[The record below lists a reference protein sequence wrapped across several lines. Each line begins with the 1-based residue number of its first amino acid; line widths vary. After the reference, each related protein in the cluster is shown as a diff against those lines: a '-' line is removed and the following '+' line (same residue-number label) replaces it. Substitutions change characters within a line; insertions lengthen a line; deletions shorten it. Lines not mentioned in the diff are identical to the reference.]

1 MKKVLAILCLTA
13 VLLLT
18 SCVSVKKEGLESFSS
33 GQSPVDL
40 THMVPPFFMDT
51 YQYTG
56 GNHFYYQPANDG
68 IERFILWLCYD
79 EENYTSARAEA
90 LEYNRVDPEA
100 VPEITIDKHDFYL
113 SGLEESFE
121 ASLTNRSIYMYVVL
135 NETDRVI
142 CFMYVTT
149 HYSND
154 TINQKIIDGIYAERG
169 LKGLIDEYFIEWY
182 DFYETDSE
190 IPNKKSPLEVFT
202 LRGIFYLSN

>member
-18 SCVSVKKEGLESFSS
+18 SCMPVKKEGLESFYS
-33 GQSPVDL
+33 GQCPVDL

-56 GNHFYYQPANDG
+56 GNHFYYHPANDG
-68 IERFILWLCYD
+68 IERFILWLRYD
-79 EENYTSARAEA
+79 EETYTSAKAEA

-100 VPEITIDKHDFYL
+100 MPEITIGKHDFYL

-121 ASLTNRSIYMYVVL
+121 ASLTNRSIYMYVAL

-149 HYSND
+149 HYSDD
-154 TINQKIIDGIYAERG
+154 TINKKIIDGIYVKHGLRG
-169 LKGLIDEYFIEWY
+169 LINEYFIEWY
-182 DFYETDSE
+182 DFYAT
-190 IPNKKSPLEVFT
+190 N
-202 LRGIFYLSN
+202 NA